1 MSASRKVFDRAPRRC
16 GLDGSVRRETRAS
29 ALMLVLWAV
38 MLLSM
43 AILAWAQW
51 IQHGLTLS
59 GEASGNADARA
70 MSHSGVAMAL
80 NPAVGERS
88 PQLNRQFGTQ
98 LGYRVRMVSEGGKL
112 NLNWLLAGEDPAKL
126 QILKKWL
133 ESIGLD
139 FRQRAALVDT
149 LLDYVDADNVRRLNG
164 LEDEGDYHPA
174 NRALLDL
181 EELRTMRGVEDL
193 VEKPR
198 WREALTLYSAG
209 PIDLLS
215 APLEILRL
223 VPGVGD
229 GKWARF
235 ASFRAG
241 QDGVLGTRDD
251 PPFKSLRDI
260 QLFLGMSDQ
269 QFKSL
274 SGLVGM
280 RDPVVRILAEG
291 QAGKVIRQVEVVAR
305 KGGPNAS
312 ILSWKE

>member
-1 MSASRKVFDRAPRRC
+1 MPFDRPTRLC
-16 GLDGSVRRETRAS
+16 GRQGQVRRGTRAS
-29 ALMLVLWAV
+29 ALILVLWAV
-38 MLLSM
+38 MMLSM
-43 AILAWAQW
+43 AILAWARW
-51 IQHGLTLS
+51 IQHGVTLA
-59 GEASGNADARA
+59 GEAGGNADARA

-80 NPAVGERS
+80 NPLVGENS
-88 PQLNRQFGTQ
+88 PQLNRQFGAQ

-112 NLNWLLAGEDPAKL
+112 NLNWLLAGEDPTKL

-133 ESIGLD
+133 ESMGLD
-139 FRQRAALVDT
+139 FRQRAALLDT
-149 LLDYVDADNVRRLNG
+149 LLDYVDTDNVRRLNG
-164 LEDEGDYHPA
+164 LEDEGEYQPA
-174 NRALLDL
+174 NRPLLDL
-181 EELRTMRGVEDL
+181 EELRTMRGAEDL

-198 WREALTLYSAG
+198 WREALTLYSSG

-215 APLEILRL
+215 APLEVLRL
-223 VPGVGD
+223 LTGVGE

-235 ASFRAG
+235 VSFRAG

-251 PPFKSLRDI
+251 PPFKSLREV

-274 SGLVGM
+274 NGLVGM
-280 RDPVVRILAEG
+280 RDPVVRVLAEG